1 MCTVIAL
8 RRPDHEWPVVLAA
21 NRDEMVDRPWAPP
34 ARHWRDRSNVVA
46 GIDRLAG
53 GTWLGLNDEGVVA
66 AVLNRRDSLG
76 PDPLLRSRG
85 ELVLEALD
93 HADADAA
100 SDALSQIDSTSY
112 RSFNMVIADNRDGF
126 WLRSTGAGAVEV
138 HELPTGLSM
147 VTSAD
152 LNDPASP
159 RLAYFRPKFASA
171 PVPDPER
178 GDWSS
183 WQTLLAST
191 EHAPGTGPHEAMCI
205 FTEHGFAT
213 VSSALI
219 ALPAMGLSTRRP
231 VWLFAAGAP
240 SEVPFL
246 PVTLDA
252 NNAPPAAT
260 TAV

>member
-1 MCTVIAL
+1 MCTVVAL
-8 RRPDHEWPVVLAA
+8 RRPGHEWPVVLAA
-21 NRDEMVDRPWAPP
+21 NRDEMIDRPWDPP
-34 ARHWRDRSNVVA
+34 ARHWPDRGNVVA

-53 GTWLGLNDEGVVA
+53 GTWLGINDEGVAA

-100 SDALSQIDSTSY
+100 ADALSEIDGASY

-126 WLRSTGAGAVEV
+126 WLRSTGAGAVEAL
-138 HELPTGLSM
+138 ELPAGLSM

-159 RLAYFRPKFASA
+159 RLAHFRPRFETA
-171 PVPDPER
+171 PAPDPGT
-178 GDWSS
+178 GDWSG
-183 WQTLLAST
+183 WQDLLAST
-191 EHAPGTGPHEAMCI
+191 EHAPGAGPQEAMCI
-205 FTEHGFAT
+205 FTDHGFAT

-219 ALPAMGLSTRRP
+219 ALPAMRLSARRP

-240 SEVPFL
+240 SETPFL
-246 PVTLDA
+246 PVALDA
-252 NNAPPAAT
+252 GGAPPAAAA
-260 TAV
+260 AV

>member
-1 MCTVIAL
+1 MCTVVVL
-8 RRPDHEWPVVLAA
+8 RRPNHDWPVVLAA
-21 NRDEMVDRPWAPP
+21 NRDEMIDRPWDSP
-34 ARHWRDRSNVVA
+34 ARHWRDRANVVA

-76 PDPLLRSRG
+76 PDRLLRSRG

-112 RSFNMVIADNRDGF
+112 RSFNMVVADNRDGF
-126 WLRSTGAGAVEV
+126 WLRSTGAGTVEMG
-138 HELPTGLSM
+138 ELPAGLSM

-159 RLAYFRPKFASA
+159 RIAYFRPRFESA
-171 PVPDPER
+171 PAPEPGR
-178 GDWSS
+178 DDWTG
-183 WQTLLAST
+183 WQDLLAST
-191 EHAPGTGPHEAMCI
+191 DHAPGAGAREAMCI
-205 FTEHGFAT
+205 VPEHGFAT

-219 ALPAMGLSTRRP
+219 GLPAMRLPASRP

-240 SEVPFL
+240 SEAPFR
-246 PVTLDA
+246 PVALDA
-252 NNAPPAAT
+252 SDAPPAA
-260 TAV
+260 AV